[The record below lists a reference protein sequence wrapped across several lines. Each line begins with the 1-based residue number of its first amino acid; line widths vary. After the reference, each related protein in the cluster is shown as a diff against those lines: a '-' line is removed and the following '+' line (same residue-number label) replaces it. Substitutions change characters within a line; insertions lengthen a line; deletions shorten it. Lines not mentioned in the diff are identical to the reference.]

1 MNIRK
6 KIENRITF
14 KARYYLKL
22 STAETIKLLGNTK
35 SKITKKKNGENV
47 IYLEITEAVICIL

>member
-14 KARYYLKL
+14 KAKYYLKL
-22 STAETIKLLGNTK
+22 STAETIKLLENTK
-35 SKITKKKNGENV
+35 SKITKKKMV
-47 IYLEITEAVICIL
+47 KMWFI